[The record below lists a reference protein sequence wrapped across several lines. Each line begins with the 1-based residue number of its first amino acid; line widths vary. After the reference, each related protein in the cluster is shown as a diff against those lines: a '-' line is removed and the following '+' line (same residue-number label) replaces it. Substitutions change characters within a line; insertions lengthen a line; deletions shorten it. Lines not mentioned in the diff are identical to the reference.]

1 MLTRRSSA
9 ISTPPSAKIMAEL
22 GLPPLSN
29 AFRPLEMH
37 SAVLADWRKANAA
50 VGGNPDPILPVQAH
64 LIVADT
70 DAEAERIACEVMPP
84 FFVAQVKHY
93 EADLERYKHLK
104 SYDFARIHGVRTH
117 FSDPANI
124 PPFGALQFFGSPKT
138 VRRQVERYAALGFN
152 KFIVTVN
159 TPDIPQKLRHEW
171 LTRFAREVMPEFRE
185 SYARPKPAAA

>member
-1 MLTRRSSA
+1 MPPDLRSQSL
-9 ISTPPSAKIMAEL
+9 SRGNL
-22 GLPPLSN
+22 G
-29 AFRPLEMH
+29 H
-37 SAVLADWRKANAA
+37 V
-50 VGGNPDPILPVQAH
+50 
-64 LIVADT
+64 
-70 DAEAERIACEVMPP
+70 AERIACAVMPP

-124 PPFGALQFFGSPKT
+124 PPFAALQFFGSPKT

-159 TPDIPQKLRHEW
+159 TPGIPQKLRHEW
-171 LTRFAREVMPEFRE
+171 LARFAREVMPEFRE
-185 SYARPKPAAA
+185 TYGRAKPAAA